1 MWCQLRVLF
10 GRSLLCEL
18 LFNYPLMFIFRLTI
32 FIGCYRIN
40 TYHSHRLLIWNFTFD
55 WSVGPVAYAIF
66 CEVSATRVRSK
77 TIAVATAV
85 QALVGIVMTVAIP
98 YLINPDQAN
107 LRGKLGFFFGGL
119 SLPCLLWCWL
129 R

>member
-1 MWCQLRVLF
+1 VLF
-10 GRSLLCEL
+10 GRNLLCEL
-18 LFNYPLMFIFRLTI
+18 SLLSHRSSSTLPSSWALILLNLT
-32 FIGCYRIN
+32 F
-40 TYHSHRLLIWNFTFD
+40 HPHRLLIWNFTFD